1 MNILYLGTTQ
11 QFSASNAG
19 FTHTYNFARSV
30 KDLGHNIYIIFKPDK
45 PENLGKKIVYNDI
58 PIHLEHFELEPTMP
72 DLLFNSPKLIK
83 CNTKIRKW
91 VKDYDIDIIHERME
105 VPGGFATYHNKFTG
119 FPFLLEANDAF
130 LFDTS
135 TMNKLDRILY
145 KKQLGNR
152 KKQLNSCAR
161 VLTQTEILKSIFAL
175 DTKVPIDVVPNAA
188 DPKMFDPNIEPKL
201 KFDQNSKV
209 IGFAGANRKWHG
221 VEDLLKAFKLVK
233 TKLPKT
239 KLLLIGKDLDE
250 LDDGN
255 SINSPGAI
263 QYTEM
268 PAYLAG
274 CDVLAAPFNTKYDER
289 RVKYFQKFGMWWS
302 PLKIF
307 EYMAMGKPVVSSK
320 VGVIGEYI
328 DGAGLT
334 YREGDVKDL
343 AQKLLKLLADDDL
356 VKKLGKNGRQKVLRE
371 YNWENQAKKIIKI
384 YQELQ
389 KGN

>member
-19 FTHTYNFARSV
+19 FTHTYNFAKSI
-30 KDLGHNIYIIFKPDK
+30 KELGYDIYIVFKPDK
-45 PENLGKKIVYNDI
+45 PGNLGKKIVYNEI

-105 VPGGFATYHNKFTG
+105 VPGGFATYHNKLTG

-135 TMNKLDRILY
+135 TWNRLDKILY
-145 KKQLGNR
+145 KNLLKNR
-152 KKQLNSCAR
+152 KKQLTSCSR
-161 VLTQTEILKSIFAL
+161 VLTQTSILKTIFAQ
-175 DTKVPIDVVPNAA
+175 DTQVPINVVPNAA
-188 DPKMFDPNIEPKL
+188 DPEMFNPKIEPKL
-201 KFDQNSKV
+201 KFGSGEKV

-233 TKLPKT
+233 KKLPKT

-250 LDDGN
+250 FDDGKN
-255 SINSPGAI
+255 IRSPGAI
-263 QYTEM
+263 QYSEM
-268 PAYLAG
+268 PAYLSS

-289 RVKYFQKFGMWWS
+289 RAKYFKKFGMWWS
-302 PLKIF
+302 PLKLF
-307 EYMAMGKPVVSSK
+307 EYMAMGKPVVTSD

-334 YREGDVKDL
+334 YKEGDVKDL
-343 AQKLLKLLADDDL
+343 AGKLLKLLEDESL
-356 VKKLGKNGRQKVLRE
+356 SQKLGKSGRKKVLKE
-371 YNWENQAKKIIKI
+371 YNWQNQAKKILEI
-384 YQELQ
+384 YHQIQ
-389 KGN
+389 QGN